1 MEDIIKQYIVDST
14 NRKIAVQIDI
24 GVFEKIEN
32 ILEDHG
38 LFKLMEE
45 NDESDNL
52 DLSSAEKFYKGLDKA
67 NWSACITRNF

>member
-1 MEDIIKQYIVDST
+1 MKDIIKKYIVDSK

-24 GVFEKIEN
+24 GIFEKIEN

-45 NDESDNL
+45 NDENDNL
-52 DLSSAEKFYKGLDKA
+52 DLSSAKKFYEGLDKA
-67 NWSACITRNF
+67 N